1 MDFIEIKNLSF
12 CYPNQDKK
20 VLKDINLTIK
30 KGEFITLF
38 GASGCGKTT
47 LLKHIKKEL
56 IPQGERQGEVFVSG
70 KPILETNFSL
80 VGFVGQNPDAGLVC
94 DKVWSCL
101 SFGLENMGLKRD
113 EMSRRIAETST
124 FFGIHRMMQTKVH
137 KLSGGQKQLLNLA
150 SQIVMQ
156 PEILV
161 LDEPTAQLDP
171 ISAETFL
178 HTLSR
183 INKETGTTIILS
195 EHRLEDAIPLSD
207 RVLAI
212 ENGKILSFDTPK
224 IVSKILTEKEH
235 DLCLS
240 LPSSARVFFACEH
253 DKTKDI
259 PLTVNEG
266 RRWISDKNAHE
277 ISCVEKE
284 LNNEIALK
292 GKGIYF
298 RYEKESVDILRDL
311 NIEISKGE
319 IFAILGGNGTGKS
332 TLLSILGGV
341 KKAYDGKLIRNG
353 KTALLPQNP
362 INLFSENTVLEDLEK
377 ITKNK
382 QNLEKIINFCEI
394 SDILKRHPFDLSGG
408 QLQRSA
414 LAMVLLT
421 NTDILLLD
429 EPTKGMDAKFKEKLC
444 AGLKELAKEQMTIVM
459 VSHDV
464 EFCAK
469 VSDRCCMFFDNTLS
483 APTQPQEFFGNNAYY
498 TTASSRIARGKTPN
512 IATTLDLI
520 SALGGNK
527 NENK

>member
-12 CYPNQDKK
+12 CYPNQDKEI
-20 VLKDINLTIK
+20 LKDINLTIK
-30 KGEFITLF
+30 KGEFITIF

-47 LLKHIKKEL
+47 LLKHIKKEQT
-56 IPQGERQGEVFVSG
+56 PSGKRQGKVFISG
-70 KPILETNFSL
+70 KPVSETDFSL
-80 VGFVGQNPDAGLVC
+80 VGFVGQNPNIALVC
-94 DKVWSCL
+94 DKVWSSL
-101 SFGLENMGLKRD
+101 AFGLQNMGLKRE

-124 FFGIHRMMQTKVH
+124 FFGIHRMMQAKVH
-137 KLSGGQKQLLNLA
+137 ELSGGQKQLLNLA

-171 ISAETFL
+171 ISAENFL

-207 RVLAI
+207 RIIAMEEGAILA
-212 ENGKILSFDTPK
+212 FDTPK
-224 IVSKILTEKEH
+224 KVSNILAEKEH

-240 LPSSARVFFACEH
+240 LPSSVKVFLSCEH
-253 DKTKDI
+253 DKKREI

-266 RRWISDKNAHE
+266 RTWIFDKE
-277 ISCVEKE
+277 VKQIPYKKREFE
-284 LNNEIALK
+284 NEFALK
-292 GKGIYF
+292 GKGLFF
-298 RYEKESVDILRDL
+298 RYEKNSADILRDL
-311 NIEISKGE
+311 NLEVFKGE

-332 TLLSILGGV
+332 TLLNVLGGV
-341 KKAYDGKLIRNG
+341 KKAYGGKLFKDG
-353 KTALLPQNP
+353 KTAVLPQNP
-362 INLFSENTVLEDLEK
+362 INLFTENTVFDDLKK
-377 ITKNK
+377 ISENE

-394 SDILKRHPFDLSGG
+394 SDILERHPFDLSGG
-408 QLQRSA
+408 QIQRAA

-421 NTDILLLD
+421 SPDILLLD

-444 AGLKELAKEQMTIVM
+444 KGLKELAKKQMTVIM

-469 VSDRCCMFFDNTLS
+469 VADRCCMFFDNTIS
-483 APTQPQEFFGNNAYY
+483 ASGTPREFFGNNAYY
-498 TTASSRIARGKTPN
+498 TTASSRIARGKIKN

-520 SALGGNK
+520 LALGGNK

>member
-12 CYPNQDKK
+12 CYPNQDNK

-47 LLKHIKKEL
+47 LLRHIKKEL
-56 IPQGERQGEVFVSG
+56 IPQGERQGEVFLSG
-70 KPILETNFSL
+70 KPIFETDFSL
-80 VGFVGQNPDAGLVC
+80 VGFVGQNPDPQLIC

-124 FFGIHRMMQTKVH
+124 FFGIHRMMQTNVH
-137 KLSGGQKQLLNLA
+137 ELSGGQKQLLNLA

-171 ISAETFL
+171 ISAESFL

-183 INKETGTTIILS
+183 INKEIGTTIILS
-195 EHRLEDAIPLSD
+195 EHRLEDAIPLSN
-207 RVLAI
+207 RVLAM
-212 ENGKILSFDTPK
+212 ENGEILSFDTPK
-224 IVSKILTEKEH
+224 NVSKTLTEKEH
-235 DLCLS
+235 ALCLS
-240 LPSSARVFFACEH
+240 LPSSARVFFACED
-253 DKTKDI
+253 DKTKEI

-266 RRWISDKNAHE
+266 RKWILSKNTHE
-277 ISCVEKE
+277 ISCIKKE
-284 LNNEIALK
+284 LNNETALK
-292 GKGIYF
+292 GKGLYF
-298 RYEKESVDILRDL
+298 RYEKNSPDILKDL
-311 NIEISKGE
+311 NIEVSKGE

-332 TLLSILGGV
+332 TLLNVLGGV
-341 KKAYDGKLIRNG
+341 KKAYDGKLVRNG
-353 KTALLPQNP
+353 KTAVLPQNP
-362 INLFSENTVLEDLEK
+362 ITLFSENTVFDDLKK
-377 ITKNK
+377 ITKNE

-394 SDILKRHPFDLSGG
+394 SDILERHPLDLSGG

-421 NTDILLLD
+421 EPDILLLD

-444 AGLKELAKEQMTIVM
+444 KGLKKLANEQMTIIM

-464 EFCAK
+464 EFCAM

-483 APTQPQEFFGNNAYY
+483 VPTHPQEFFGNNAYY
-498 TTASSRIARGKTPN
+498 TTASSRIARGKARN
-512 IATTLDLI
+512 IATTDDLI